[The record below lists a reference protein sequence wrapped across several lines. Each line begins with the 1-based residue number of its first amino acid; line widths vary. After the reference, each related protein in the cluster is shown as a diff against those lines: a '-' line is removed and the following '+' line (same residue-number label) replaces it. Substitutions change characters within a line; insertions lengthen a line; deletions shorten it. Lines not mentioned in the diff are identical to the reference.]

1 MVYWKEKDLIYA
13 VGHIQQNK
21 IKVLTFVYGDC
32 YVADTEHYKEI
43 RHRLIDNI
51 GKLNFPFSHTKEIAR
66 INKLDPLGITNLRVR
81 GMWTLKLPIKVFS
94 NIMHPDLNL
103 VSVFALM
110 KKEKYESFDSGIRG
124 SVEKELNV
132 KDIMIRNPN
141 KPTVLMDVKLISF
154 SYSSAP

>member
-1 MVYWKEKDLIYA
+1 
-13 VGHIQQNK
+13 
-21 IKVLTFVYGDC
+21 
-32 YVADTEHYKEI
+32 
-43 RHRLIDNI
+43 
-51 GKLNFPFSHTKEIAR
+51 
-66 INKLDPLGITNLRVR
+66 
-81 GMWTLKLPIKVFS
+81 
-94 NIMHPDLNL
+94 
-103 VSVFALM
+103 M